1 MLDHVTKVTDNP
13 AAPAQAGRMAT
24 QHPVEILMAEHRQI
38 ERVLSALEART
49 ERLGEGAFPRQFYE
63 QAADFFRNFADG
75 CHHFKEEDTLF
86 PALEM
91 RGVRREG
98 GPIGVMVHEH
108 EFGRSCWRTILGQLD
123 AAEAGSAE
131 AIEAVRAN
139 ASAFVEML
147 RAHIWKEDQILFQMA
162 YRALD
167 DAAVAQMRRVFED
180 ESNPKINAAVRE
192 KYAALADALCGV
204 PATSSAG

>member
-1 MLDHVTKVTDNP
+1 MLVHVTKVTDNSPPP
-13 AAPAQAGRMAT
+13 AHPENMAP
-24 QHPVEILMAEHRQI
+24 QHPVDVLMAEHRQI
-38 ERVLSALEART
+38 ERVLSAVQARA
-49 ERLGEGAFPRQFYE
+49 ERLDAGAFPREFFA
-63 QAADFFRNFADG
+63 QAADFFRNFADS

-98 GPIGVMVHEH
+98 GPIGVMVQEH
-108 EFGRSCWRTILGQLD
+108 EFGRSCWRAVLENLD
-123 AAEAGSAE
+123 AAAAGQPEAV
-131 AIEAVRAN
+131 EAVRAN

-162 YRALD
+162 YRTLD
-167 DAAVAQMRRVFED
+167 DAAVEQMRRVFED

-192 KYAALADALCGV
+192 KYAALADALCGAS
-204 PATSSAG
+204 ATSSVG